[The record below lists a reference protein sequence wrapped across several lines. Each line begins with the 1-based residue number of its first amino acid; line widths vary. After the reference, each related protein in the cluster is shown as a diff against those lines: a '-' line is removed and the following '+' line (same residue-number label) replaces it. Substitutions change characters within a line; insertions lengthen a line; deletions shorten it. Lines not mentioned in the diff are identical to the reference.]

1 MPPNTPP
8 NSPPGGGAPPPP
20 YPPYD
25 PRTQWRVYREQQKVA
40 WRAQRDAWKAQRQA
54 QHYAWKASRVAAYG
68 PRIPSVVG
76 PIILIAIGVI
86 ALLMVTGRIN
96 SGEFWSWYG
105 HWWPLLLIGAGL
117 ALLAEWAIDLKRETP
132 VRRSGSFVGILILL
146 AIVGLCA
153 SAVNSAVNHGRP
165 WFQWNGDGDEFF
177 NAFGLPQHNMDQ
189 QLLSQQIPANAAIQI
204 ENPRG
209 DVSITAGDSSTIT
222 VQAHEVAYA
231 NSDAEAKKIFDSV
244 AARLTASGSDVL
256 LKSESNSYG
265 LVNLTVTVPRTAKVT
280 INNSKGDVS
289 ASGLG
294 SGITV
299 TARGDVQL
307 NTISGPVEAHFP
319 HGHHDFSAHD
329 IQGDMTTD
337 GDMSD
342 ITFSEIKGK
351 VTQSGEI
358 FGDAHME
365 SIHGPLHMH
374 TSITD
379 IEVAELPGD
388 LTLDSGDLRINQARG
403 QVRVVTHSKD
413 IDLNQIYGDSY
424 VETRNG
430 RIAIEPAGAYS
441 VEARNDKGDVEV
453 TLPPNA
459 SATVNARTHN
469 GEILSDYPI
478 PATEGENKLATFT
491 IGSGASKIVLSASN
505 GDVHIKKGPGFPS
518 APAPATPKA
527 PSPNVSPDHKVPDML
542 NVPPYHRIPPGFEG
556 KQLKEPKVP
565 PPAPVKQ

>member
-8 NSPPGGGAPPPP
+8 GSPPNSNPGGGAPPP
-20 YPPYD
+20 YPPYYD
-25 PRTQWRVYREQQKVA
+25 PKTQWRVYREQQKAA

-68 PRIPSVVG
+68 PHVPSVVG
-76 PIILIAIGVI
+76 PIILIGVGVI
-86 ALLMVTGRIN
+86 ALLLLTGRVN
-96 SGEFWSWYG
+96 AVEFWSWYG

-117 ALLAEWAIDLKRETP
+117 ALLAEWAIDLRRETP
-132 VRRSGSFVGILILL
+132 VRRGGSFVGILILL
-146 AIVGLCA
+146 ALVGLGAACWN
-153 SAVNSAVNHGRP
+153 NSRP
-165 WFQWNGDGDEFF
+165 WFHWNGDGDDFF
-177 NAFGLPQHNMDQ
+177 NSFGLPEHDFDQ
-189 QLLSQQIPANAAIQI
+189 PLLNQQIAANTAIQI

-209 DVSITAGDSSTIT
+209 DVSITAGDGSTIQ
-222 VQAHEVAYA
+222 VQAHEEAFA
-231 NSDAEAKKIFDSV
+231 DSDADAKKIFDAEAV
-244 AARLTASGSDVL
+244 HLTPSGGAVL
-256 LKSESNSYG
+256 VKSESNSSG
-265 LVNLTVTVPRTAKVT
+265 RVNLTITVPRTAKVT
-280 INNSKGDVS
+280 VNAGKGDVS

-294 SGITV
+294 TGITV

-307 NTISGPVEAHFP
+307 NTIAGPVEAHFT

-329 IQGDMTTD
+329 IQGDLTTD
-337 GDMSD
+337 GNLSD
-342 ITFSEIKGK
+342 ITLSEIKGK

-365 SIHGPLHMH
+365 SIHGPLHLH

-379 IEVAELPGD
+379 LEVAELPGD
-388 LTLDSGDLRINQARG
+388 MTLDSGDLRINQAKG

-430 RIAIEPAGAYS
+430 RIAIEPAGSYS
-441 VEARNDKGDVEV
+441 VEAKNNKGDVEV

-459 SATVNARTHN
+459 SANVDVRTHN
-469 GEILSDYPI
+469 GDIVSDFASPSFDGGS
-478 PATEGENKLATFT
+478 TKSATFRIGAGGT
-491 IGSGASKIVLSASN
+491 RIVLSTDNGDIRIKIGSGV
-505 GDVHIKKGPGFPS
+505 
-518 APAPATPKA
+518 APAPA
-527 PSPNVSPDHKVPDML
+527 PSPAAPNPPKGPML

-565 PPAPVKQ
+565 LAPPVKQ